1 MKIKAI
7 YENQDGQH
15 EINAVLTEDQHKFLI
30 EFALLELLRKGL
42 MIPVVH
48 NDEVTLIEFG
58 KTTTNDKENI
68 GTARHPDQSGSP
80 S

>member
-58 KTTTNDKENI
+58 KNTNEQTLN
-68 GTARHPDQSGSP
+68 TELSS
-80 S
+80 SN

>member
-58 KTTTNDKENI
+58 KGNADVEASNHTGRTVQT
-68 GTARHPDQSGSP
+68 GSA

>member
-7 YENQDGQH
+7 YGNQDGQH

-58 KTTTNDKENI
+58 KGNADVEASNHTGRTVQT
-68 GTARHPDQSGSP
+68 GSA